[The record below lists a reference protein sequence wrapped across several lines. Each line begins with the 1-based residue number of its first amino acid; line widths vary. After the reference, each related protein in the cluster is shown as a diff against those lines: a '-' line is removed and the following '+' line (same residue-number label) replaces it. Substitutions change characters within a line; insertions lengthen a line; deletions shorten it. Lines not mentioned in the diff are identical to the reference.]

1 MAATRRKGEWVGGSI
16 PTGYKVENK
25 KLIVDPERAE
35 LVRRVFSRFIEI
47 QSPKQIAHELNQEG
61 IRTNQDREWTT
72 AHIYR
77 MLNNR
82 TYIGKVFYKNEEY
95 EGKQERIIS
104 DEMWQRVQEI
114 LRSDSPIKDHKGK
127 LETLAPLKGLLYCG
141 HCGCRMGPTYSKKND
156 VMYTYYLCTKDS
168 KRGESICPVSRVTG
182 GEIESAVLVHLR
194 KILCTPT
201 IVNQL
206 AQALKKP
213 GKEVS
218 GYLDRLTPLWD
229 EMFPAER
236 NRVMHLLLQKVTLYE
251 DRLELEIR
259 TSGMKQLLEELDYDR
274 KN

>member
-1 MAATRRKGEWVGGSI
+1 M
-16 PTGYKVENK
+16 ENK
-25 KLIVDPERAE
+25 KLIVVPERAE

-47 QSPKQIAHELNQEG
+47 QSPKQIAHELNQGG

-182 GEIESAVLVHLR
+182 SEIESAVLVHLR

-259 TSGMKQLLEELDYDR
+259 TAGMKQLLEELDYER

>member
-1 MAATRRKGEWVGGSI
+1 M
-16 PTGYKVENK
+16 
-25 KLIVDPERAE
+25 
-35 LVRRVFSRFIEI
+35 
-47 QSPKQIAHELNQEG
+47 
-61 IRTNQDREWTT
+61 
-72 AHIYR
+72 
-77 MLNNR
+77 
-82 TYIGKVFYKNEEY
+82 
-95 EGKQERIIS
+95 
-104 DEMWQRVQEI
+104 
-114 LRSDSPIKDHKGK
+114 
-127 LETLAPLKGLLYCG
+127 
-141 HCGCRMGPTYSKKND
+141 
-156 VMYTYYLCTKDS
+156 
-168 KRGESICPVSRVTG
+168 SRVTG

-259 TSGMKQLLEELDYDR
+259 TAGMKQLLEELDYER

>member
-1 MAATRRKGEWVGGSI
+1 MSAFHSRHQIQLSAMKDDGCSEITRAALRTALRSLKLGFYLKNPHIESHAGTESAAHDRRDF
-16 PTGYKVENK
+16 T
-25 KLIVDPERAE
+25 
-35 LVRRVFSRFIEI
+35 
-47 QSPKQIAHELNQEG
+47 
-61 IRTNQDREWTT
+61 
-72 AHIYR
+72 
-77 MLNNR
+77 
-82 TYIGKVFYKNEEY
+82 NEEY

-104 DEMWQRVQEI
+104 DEMWQRVQAI

-127 LETLAPLKGLLYCG
+127 RETLAPLKGLLYCG
-141 HCGCRMGPTYSKKND
+141 HCGCRMGPTYAKKDD
-156 VMYTYYLCTKDS
+156 VRYTYYLCTKDS

-259 TSGMKQLLEELDYDR
+259 TAGMKQLLEELDYER